1 MATSSGEG
9 RLIVI
14 TGASQGIGAATA
26 RAFAASEVC
35 RLVLVS
41 RNRDKLDEVAEA
53 CAVRGSAAH
62 VFTCDVTDA
71 EAVTA
76 LGESVQERLGTPDIV
91 VNNAGAFA
99 PSVIQEMTVDT
110 WKEQLEAN
118 LTSAFLVTRSFV
130 NQMAQRGSGT
140 FVFMGSVASIKGY
153 PGGAAYCAAKHG
165 LLGFARSLREETR
178 ESGVGVV
185 TLLPGATYTPSWE
198 GAGLPEERFI
208 PAEEIADLVVQ
219 ACGMSARTVVEE
231 ILVRPQLGDI

>member
-1 MATSSGEG
+1 MATKSDEG

-26 RAFAASEVC
+26 RAFASSEVC

-41 RNRDKLDEVAEA
+41 RNRSKLDEVAED
-53 CAVRGSAAH
+53 CAKTGSAAH
-62 VFTCDVTDA
+62 VFACDVTDP
-71 EAVTA
+71 EAVDA
-76 LGESVQERLGTPDIV
+76 LGESVLERLGTPDIV
-91 VNNAGAFA
+91 VNNAGLFA
-99 PSVIQEMTVDT
+99 PSLIKEMSVET
-110 WKEQLEAN
+110 WQDQLDAN
-118 LTSAFLVTRSFV
+118 LTSSFLVTRAFV
-130 NQMAQRGSGT
+130 NRMTERKSGT

-165 LLGFARSLREETR
+165 LLGFARSLREECK

-198 GAGLPEERFI
+198 GAGHEEERFI
-208 PAEEIADLVVQ
+208 PAEDIANLVVH
-219 ACGMSARTVVEE
+219 ACSTSERTVIEE